1 MTWLGLNRSWRA
13 CMLAATVSDIP
24 EKQVSGAR
32 HSIYMQS
39 RGVDELPGSSLWLIT
54 RSPFPLVIF
63 PC

>member
-1 MTWLGLNRSWRA
+1 
-13 CMLAATVSDIP
+13 MLDATVSDVP
-24 EKQVSGAR
+24 EKQFSGAR